1 MQELHDKITAMNKNY
16 YDLRGKI
23 VSTERRIAALTEW
36 LEMYAQYEQNRSVH
50 NRLSKAKPNKRNQ
63 YKQEHHAELALYESA
78 VRYLD
83 KLKASGESISV
94 KNWRSEIAE
103 LTAQKNLLYQEMRSM
118 RDEIKTVEDLRKTA
132 EQLARQEQKNEPE
145 R

>member
-1 MQELHDKITAMNKNY
+1 MQELHDKISAMNKNY

-23 VSTERRIAALTEW
+23 VSMERRISTLTEW
-36 LEMYAQYEQNRSVH
+36 LEMYSQYDQNRNVH
-50 NRLSKAKPNKRNQ
+50 KRLSKAKSDKCDQ

-83 KLKASGESISV
+83 KLKASGETISV
-94 KNWRSEIAE
+94 KSWRSEITE
-103 LTAQKNLLYQEMRSM
+103 LTAQKDLLYQKMRGM

-132 EQLARQEQKNEPE
+132 EQLARQEKNNEPE

>member
-1 MQELHDKITAMNKNY
+1 MQKLHDKITTMNKNY

-23 VSTERRIAALTEW
+23 VSTERRIAALTER
-36 LEMYAQYEQNRSVH
+36 LEMYTQYEQNSSVH
-50 NRLSKAKPNKRNQ
+50 KRLSKTKLGKRDQ
-63 YKQEHHAELALYESA
+63 YKQEHYAELALYESA

-83 KLKASGESISV
+83 KLKASGETISV

-132 EQLARQEQKNEPE
+132 EQLSKQEQRNEPE